1 MGIVPQE
8 ALAHLGVRDL
18 SGVSLEESMVKL
30 KALKE
35 QRDQERIGSERE
47 KEPPAVTDVPVA
59 APPEAAAEPP
69 APEPPAPEPSETEE

>member
-18 SGVSLEESMVKL
+18 RGVSLEESMVKL

-35 QRDQERIGSERE
+35 QRDQERIGRERE
-47 KEPPAVTDVPVA
+47 KEPPAVADVPVA
-59 APPEAAAEPP
+59 APPEAAPSPRAR
-69 APEPPAPEPSETEE
+69 APAPEPSETEE